1 MAKATD
7 IGTAGLQ
14 GWRKALGDRVAPPV
28 AQRTPLG
35 EDQVRAA
42 VGALFFVL
50 SVSYVVKTISA
61 AAREVRG
68 S

>member
-1 MAKATD
+1 MASATA

-14 GWRKALGDRVAPPV
+14 GWRKAVGDRLAPAVAG
-28 AQRTPLG
+28 RTPLG

-50 SVSYVVKTISA
+50 SALYVAKTVSA